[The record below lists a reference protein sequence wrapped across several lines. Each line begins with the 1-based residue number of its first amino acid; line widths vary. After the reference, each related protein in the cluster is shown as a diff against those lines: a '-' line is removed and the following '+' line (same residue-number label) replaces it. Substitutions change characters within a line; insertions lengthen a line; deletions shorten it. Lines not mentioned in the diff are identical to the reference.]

1 MLLAFLPL
9 CSPSQA
15 EGYRFDA
22 VYTGEV
28 FSNVS
33 GGIETGTR
41 YLDNLDLKLEVDIAE
56 AWGFASGRFFV
67 YGLYN
72 NATTLS
78 DELVGDLQGINNIDA
93 PHAWR
98 VYEFWYEFG
107 DGPWSIRT
115 GLYDLNS
122 EFDTIDAGG
131 LFLNSSHGIGPD
143 FSQTDENGPGIFPI
157 SSLALRGSLRTNAF
171 TVRIAVLDGVPDN
184 PASNAIDIGGQ
195 DGTLTVAELDVP
207 IFESG
212 RLWAGHWRYSGDF
225 ERPFDAGTTNDNDGW
240 YIGAENRFV
249 IGSHSAAWFVR
260 FGSANEQLYPVQDYV
275 GAGIVIDA
283 PVATRPDDQL
293 GFAVASARVGDPY
306 RTYVNQIGGNAQRRE
321 TNWELTYRAQLSER
335 LAIQPDIQ
343 FVQYPAA
350 SSSLDNAWVVGLRFE
365 IAY

>member
-78 DELVGDLQGINNIDA
+78 DELVGDLQGISNIDA

-143 FSQTDENGPGIFPI
+143 FSRFCCNHPC
-157 SSLALRGSLRTNAF
+157 
-171 TVRIAVLDGVPDN
+171 
-184 PASNAIDIGGQ
+184 
-195 DGTLTVAELDVP
+195 
-207 IFESG
+207 
-212 RLWAGHWRYSGDF
+212 YS
-225 ERPFDAGTTNDNDGW
+225 
-240 YIGAENRFV
+240 
-249 IGSHSAAWFVR
+249 
-260 FGSANEQLYPVQDYV
+260 
-275 GAGIVIDA
+275 
-283 PVATRPDDQL
+283 TR
-293 GFAVASARVGDPY
+293 R
-306 RTYVNQIGGNAQRRE
+306 
-321 TNWELTYRAQLSER
+321 
-335 LAIQPDIQ
+335 
-343 FVQYPAA
+343 
-350 SSSLDNAWVVGLRFE
+350 
-365 IAY
+365 